1 MTENKQE
8 ADTLVIIG
16 NGFDLNLGLK
26 TSFQDY
32 FDKND
37 DDNFNKEK
45 KDFNDLLNKVL
56 KDTTQNPNAI
66 NKKQMFG
73 IVKKYFR
80 DFNSTTLSFWDLYF
94 LLLRYINENKI
105 GTDFYKMKNWS
116 NVESQIKN
124 FLPNIE

>member
-73 IVKKYFR
+73 IVKKLF
-80 DFNSTTLSFWDLYF
+80 
-94 LLLRYINENKI
+94 
-105 GTDFYKMKNWS
+105 
-116 NVESQIKN
+116 
-124 FLPNIE
+124 